1 MESYY
6 PYRRMLLR
14 RKGRIDTLV
23 RMENII
29 TFRHRAY
36 QPEQDTRRWPTRWTF
51 RLALSQSQVED
62 LCLTLSQM
70 SVSHVRHA
78 PRKLKTNRMILVSV
92 DRSQKF
98 PVGLQVMCWRL
109 QEEKVLALVKAIKE
123 SLVQTYN
130 HGVA

>member
-1 MESYY
+1 
-6 PYRRMLLR
+6 
-14 RKGRIDTLV
+14 
-23 RMENII
+23 
-29 TFRHRAY
+29 
-36 QPEQDTRRWPTRWTF
+36 
-51 RLALSQSQVED
+51 
-62 LCLTLSQM
+62 M

>member
-1 MESYY
+1 
-6 PYRRMLLR
+6 
-14 RKGRIDTLV
+14 
-23 RMENII
+23 
-29 TFRHRAY
+29 
-36 QPEQDTRRWPTRWTF
+36 
-51 RLALSQSQVED
+51 
-62 LCLTLSQM
+62 M
-70 SVSHVRHA
+70 SVSHVRRA
-78 PRKLKTNRMILVSV
+78 PRKLKTNRIILVSV